1 VEHNA
6 SMQEA
11 QQGLNLAVSP
21 TEGFCETLLKVQSDV
36 GEGLLVVEEGRI
48 LFVNEA
54 FCRMSGYGRA
64 DFETLPMFLELL
76 VPDQRRML
84 DDWMRRRL
92 CGEAAED
99 CCELVMLHES
109 GRRVHVRVAIR
120 PLERQN
126 RAPQLIVIV
135 RDITEHKLLEAKL
148 KSNLGTLVA
157 MHEAGRVLGSTL
169 ELEEIAARLLKLM
182 RRIVPLGAA
191 SIKLLGEDGEL
202 NVLSEFG
209 SDDIGRTSHTSGLA
223 TAARRGALQTKEPRL
238 FRSAREEGYDMPSVG
253 LCLPLLI
260 QDRVSGVLEA
270 YGSEALAENAMVD
283 ALEGLTGQ
291 AANALENA
299 RLYRELATRER
310 RLHDLVGKLLVA
322 QEEERRRVACDVH
335 DGLTQVAV
343 ATHQHLQAYAEDY
356 PPWFLAGQEKLEQ
369 ALELAGQTVR
379 EARRTISD
387 LRPVALEHAGL
398 ADALR
403 LWVDSLRAEGW
414 EIGYEETLGSERLP
428 AETETALYR
437 VAQESLTNVR
447 KHARTTRVQ
456 ITLGRSDESV
466 RLEVRDWGR
475 GFNGVPPED
484 GLHGEQAGFGGMRER
499 IELLGGELRIYSR
512 PGVGSSI
519 IAEIPLVRAIPG
531 LWVEPVPGAKS
542 GASPARLLIADDHA
556 LVREGL
562 RSIVENEPNLH
573 VIAEA
578 ADGREAFELCRRLRP
593 DLVLMD
599 SRMPKIDGTVATQMI
614 KAENCATNVLILSAY
629 ESVEHLLGA
638 VRAGASGYVLK
649 GAPNQRL
656 LSAIRRTLNGE
667 SPINQELAMR
677 LLRRLAGE
685 GEPRIDST
693 SGRGKRPM
701 SLPEPLTPRELE
713 VVRLLAKGQ
722 TNRQISQELVVSAA
736 TVKVHVEHIL
746 AKFDVC
752 DRTQAAVRA
761 SEAGLLDPTG

>member
-1 VEHNA
+1 
-6 SMQEA
+6 MQEA
-11 QQGLNLAVSP
+11 PKGPGLSFLP
-21 TEGFCETLLKVQSDV
+21 IEGFCETLLQVQSDA
-36 GEGLLVVEEGRI
+36 GEGLLVVEDARI
-48 LFVNEA
+48 LFANEA
-54 FCRMSGYGRA
+54 FRRMSGYGRA
-64 DFETLPMFLELL
+64 DLGTLPTFPELI

-92 CGEAAED
+92 SGEDTAGW
-99 CCELVMLHES
+99 CELVMLHES
-109 GRRVHVRVAIR
+109 GRRVHVRVAIG

-126 RAPQLIVIV
+126 RAPQLVVIV
-135 RDITEHKLLEAKL
+135 HDITEHKLLETKL
-148 KSNLGTLVA
+148 KNSLGMLVA
-157 MHEAGRVLGSTL
+157 MHEAGRVLGSSL

-182 RRIVPLGAA
+182 RRIAPLGAA
-191 SIKLLGEDGEL
+191 SIKLLEDGEL

-209 SDDIGRTSHTSGLA
+209 PDGFGQGSQTSNVA

-238 FRSAREEGYDMPSVG
+238 FRSSLQEGAERLSVG

-260 QDRVSGVLEA
+260 RDRVSGVLEA
-270 YGSEALAENAMVD
+270 YGPEALAEKAMVN

-291 AANALENA
+291 AANALENT
-299 RLYRELATRER
+299 RLYRELGTRER
-310 RLHDLVGKLLVA
+310 RLHDLVGKLLEA

-356 PPWFLAGQEKLEQ
+356 PPWSLAGQEKLER

-387 LRPVALEHAGL
+387 LRPVALDHAGL

-414 EIGYEETLGSERLP
+414 EIGYEEALGRERLP

-437 VAQESLTNVR
+437 IAQEAFTNVR
-447 KHARTTRVQ
+447 KHARTSRVQ
-456 ITLGRSDESV
+456 ITLGRSDETV

-475 GFNGVPPED
+475 GFDGAPPEE
-484 GLHGEQAGFGGMRER
+484 GLNGERAGFGGMRER
-499 IELLGGELRIYSR
+499 IDLLGGVLRIHSR
-512 PGVGSSI
+512 PGAGSSL
-519 IAEIPLVRAIPG
+519 IAEIPLVRATPR
-531 LWVEPVPGAKS
+531 LCVESVPGAKS
-542 GASPARLLIADDHA
+542 GASQARLLIADDHA

-562 RSIVENEPNLH
+562 RNILQNEPNLQ

-599 SRMPKIDGTVATQMI
+599 SRMPKFDGTVATRMI
-614 KAENCATNVLILSAY
+614 KAENCATKVLILSAH

-656 LSAIRRTLNGE
+656 LGAIRRTLEGE

-685 GEPRIDST
+685 GEPGADST
-693 SGRGKRPM
+693 SGGGKRPM
-701 SLPEPLTPRELE
+701 PLPEVLTPRELE

-761 SEAGLLDPTG
+761 SEAGLLDPRG